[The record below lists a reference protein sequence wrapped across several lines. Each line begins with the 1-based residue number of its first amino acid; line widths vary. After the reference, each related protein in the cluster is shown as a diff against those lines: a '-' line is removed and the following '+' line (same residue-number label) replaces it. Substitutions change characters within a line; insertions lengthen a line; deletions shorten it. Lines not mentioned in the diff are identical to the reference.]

1 MRAVL
6 EARPEL
12 KTATGQAGYCSK
24 EHYGSLL
31 KKLTVPELM
40 ILDLFNSTC
49 FPCLSGWCV
58 ESMLLVAQVS
68 KPSDCCFPR
77 FAHCSSNGTRRK
89 VARLE
94 NINSCALHSPLLP
107 GHSC

>member
-1 MRAVL
+1 MCEDHAYWTMRSLLSSAPIKGHCGRGQCALWVLQGNWREMRAVL

-49 FPCLSGWCV
+49 FPCLSGW
-58 ESMLLVAQVS
+58 
-68 KPSDCCFPR
+68 
-77 FAHCSSNGTRRK
+77 
-89 VARLE
+89 
-94 NINSCALHSPLLP
+94 
-107 GHSC
+107 